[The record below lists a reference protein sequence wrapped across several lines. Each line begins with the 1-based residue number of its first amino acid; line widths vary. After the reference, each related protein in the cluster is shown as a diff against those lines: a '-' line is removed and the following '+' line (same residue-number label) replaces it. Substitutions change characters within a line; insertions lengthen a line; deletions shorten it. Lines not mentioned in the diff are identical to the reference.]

1 MAERRDSTATPNW
14 LQPPVEQ
21 VGLGFY
27 VEVLRE
33 RIWIV
38 VGTFVL
44 TLAVAVAYLITADKV
59 YEGEAQVLV
68 SPLASD
74 DPVLASLPVI
84 HSSSDPTRDVET
96 ASELVTSPGVAALVQ
111 EELGTSRSPRSLLS
125 DVSAEPVAQSS
136 LIAITAQGS
145 TPEEAADLANAF
157 ARSLVRERSQALHQS
172 VEKRIEAL
180 QAQAAAGDS
189 ADANTQIQSLE
200 LLRSGPDPTLT
211 FTTEAV
217 AESGPVSPR
226 TTLTLAAAGLGGI
239 VLGIVA
245 AFAAQTLDP
254 RLRREEQLRH
264 RYRLP
269 ILSRVPRE
277 PGRRPNRPLGPA
289 SVSPPVREAYRTLRA
304 NLSVGRRRPG
314 HPQTILITGSA
325 PSEGKT
331 TTAINLAASFA
342 LAGSRVVLI
351 EADLRRP
358 AIARALGIK
367 VDRGIAASLLENVSL
382 EDALVTTTPF
392 GSNLMLL
399 LADYEG
405 GWMSELF
412 SLRAAQ
418 RLIEDAR
425 EIADYVIFDSPPLT
439 AVVDTLPLARQV
451 DDVVIASRIGITR
464 LDRLHE
470 LGELLASN
478 DIAPTGFVL
487 IGVPSPASSYYYYYE
502 PEGAE
507 AADDETGDGRDAEPA
522 DRPSAP
528 RRTGRAR

>member
-21 VGLGFY
+21 GGLGFY

-38 VGTFVL
+38 VGTFLL
-44 TLAVAVAYLITADKV
+44 TIAVAVAYLVTADKV
-59 YEGEAQVLV
+59 YEGEAQILV
-68 SPLASD
+68 SPLNSD
-74 DPVLASLPVI
+74 DPVVAALPVI

-96 ASELVTSPGVAALVQ
+96 ASELVTSPTVAELAQ
-111 EELGTSRSPRSLLS
+111 KELGSDRSTRSLLN
-125 DVSAEPVAQSS
+125 DVSAQPVAQSS
-136 LIAITAQGS
+136 LVAITGKGS
-145 TPEEAADLANAF
+145 SPEEAADLANAF
-157 ARSLVRERSQALHQS
+157 AEGVVTDRSRALHQA

-180 QAQAAAGDS
+180 QGQAEAGGG
-189 ADANTQIQSLE
+189 ADVSSELQTLE
-200 LLRSGPDPTLT
+200 LYRSGDDPTLT
-211 FTTEAV
+211 VTTEAKPQ
-217 AESGPVSPR
+217 AGAVSPR
-226 TTLTLAAAGLGGI
+226 TTLTLAGAGLGGI

-254 RLRREEQLRH
+254 RLRREEQIRH

-358 AIARALGIK
+358 AIARALGLK

-487 IGVPSPASSYYYYYE
+487 VGVPSPASSYYYYYE

-507 AADDETGDGRDAEPA
+507 AADDEAGDGREAGE
-522 DRPSAP
+522 RPGSS
-528 RRTGRAR
+528 RRAGRTR